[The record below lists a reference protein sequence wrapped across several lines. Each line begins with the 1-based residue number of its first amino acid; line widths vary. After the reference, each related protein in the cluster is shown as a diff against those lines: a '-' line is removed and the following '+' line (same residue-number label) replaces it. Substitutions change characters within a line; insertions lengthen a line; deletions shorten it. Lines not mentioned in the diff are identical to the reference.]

1 MNFSTEK
8 KNGCPFSWKPLAPEK
23 ASATQKM
30 GTINKGDG
38 SRLQEIVP
46 TSCQAAVQPGIIA
59 FSYLLTFTPPD
70 LHQLPPRRRFRG
82 EDFVSPHPPE

>member
-1 MNFSTEK
+1 MAAHFRESVSLQK
-8 KNGCPFSWKPLAPEK
+8 KLPQHKK
-23 ASATQKM
+23 K

-70 LHQLPPRRRFRG
+70 LHQLPPRRRF
-82 EDFVSPHPPE
+82 

>member
-1 MNFSTEK
+1 MAAHFRESLSLQK
-8 KNGCPFSWKPLAPEK
+8 KLPQHKKW
-23 ASATQKM
+23 

-70 LHQLPPRRRFRG
+70 LHQLPPRRRF
-82 EDFVSPHPPE
+82 